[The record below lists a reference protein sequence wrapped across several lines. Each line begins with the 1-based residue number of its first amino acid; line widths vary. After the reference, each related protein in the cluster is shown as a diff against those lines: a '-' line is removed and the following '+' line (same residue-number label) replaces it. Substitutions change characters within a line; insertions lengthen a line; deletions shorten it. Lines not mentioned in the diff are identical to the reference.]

1 MVQLAGAVSVSGTI
15 PSRTA
20 VKNSESSLSFA
31 VAKKSRVPLAEID
44 ARGKEAADK
53 LGRVF
58 AASTGRPAQASTFN
72 SAL

>member
-1 MVQLAGAVSVSGTI
+1 M
-15 PSRTA
+15 
-20 VKNSESSLSFA
+20 KNSESSLSFA

-44 ARGKEAADK
+44 ARGKEAASK

-58 AASTGRPAQASTFN
+58 AASTGRPTQASTFN